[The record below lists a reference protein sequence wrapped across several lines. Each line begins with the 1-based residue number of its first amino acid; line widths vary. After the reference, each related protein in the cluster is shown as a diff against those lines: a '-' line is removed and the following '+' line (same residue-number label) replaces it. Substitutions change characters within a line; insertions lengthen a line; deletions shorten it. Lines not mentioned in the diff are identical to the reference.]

1 MSSRP
6 LTSTNY
12 VDILLFVNSELKRV
26 EESSEQTEL
35 LNCVGT
41 NVRMASRVLTRYY
54 DEIMDPSGVRVT
66 QLAVLAAVAY
76 HGPFTLKILA
86 QALAMDR
93 STLTADL
100 RLLAIQD
107 FVTISPGEDRRTRVV
122 TITEGGLGAIQAAL
136 PLWRRAQGYID
147 QRLGHARLDAL
158 LSEIR
163 EVVVLIQ
170 EA

>member
-1 MSSRP
+1 M
-6 LTSTNY
+6 TSANY
-12 VDILLFVNSELKRV
+12 VDILLFVDGEPVQV
-26 EESSEQTEL
+26 EGSPETEL

-54 DEIMDPSGVRVT
+54 DDIMAPSGVRVT
-66 QLAVLAAVAY
+66 QLAILATVAY
-76 HGPFTLKILA
+76 HGPFTLKVLA

-100 RLLAIQD
+100 RPLETRG
-107 FVTISPGEDRRTRVV
+107 FVAISPGEDRRTRVV
-122 TITEGGLGAIQAAL
+122 TITEGGLSAIRAAL
-136 PLWRRAQGYID
+136 PLWRRAQSHID

-158 LSEIR
+158 LKEIR